1 MTSLGLSNVDEAT
14 LDVLLRVAGLAPPE
28 ECRAGIMANLALL
41 ARHEAVFRE
50 LDDPHA
56 DPAELIAP

>member
-1 MTSLGLSNVDEAT
+1 MSGDIDEAT
-14 LDVLLRVAGLAPPE
+14 LDVLLRVAGLAPPP

-41 ARHEAVFRE
+41 ARHGAHLRE
-50 LDDPHA
+50 IDDCLV

>member
-1 MTSLGLSNVDEAT
+1 MSEGMDEAT
-14 LDVLLRVAGLAPPE
+14 LDVLLRVAGLAPPD

-41 ARHEAVFRE
+41 AAHGAHLRE
-50 LDDPHA
+50 IDVCME

>member
-1 MTSLGLSNVDEAT
+1 MSEAVDDMT
-14 LDVLLRVAGLAPPE
+14 LDVLLRVAGLAPPS

-41 ARHEAVFRE
+41 AQHAAHFRAM
-50 LDDPHA
+50 DDPME

>member
-1 MTSLGLSNVDEAT
+1 MSGDIDGAT
-14 LDVLLRVAGLAPPE
+14 LDVLLRVAGLAPPQ

-41 ARHEAVFRE
+41 ARHGAHLRE
-50 LDDPHA
+50 IDKPME